1 MLAASAHATGVAAAI
16 VLLRSV
22 MARLFEAAFVSGS
35 FYSGLSLRLFIVL
48 HFFLKNSIPILLT
61 KSLNPFQLQSSNALL

>member
-1 MLAASAHATGVAAAI
+1 MFAASTHATGVAAAI

-22 MARLFEAAFVSGS
+22 MARLFEAAFVRGS

-48 HFFLKNSIPILLT
+48 HFFLKNLIPNLLA
-61 KSLNPFQLQSSNALL
+61 KSLHPLLLLSSNALI